1 MIALQNKSSQ
11 WKPFDMRETTNRRKI
26 RQAQLDKS
34 DQIKFKEENN
44 PSNDNLYYQTT
55 NGGVAW

>member
-1 MIALQNKSSQ
+1 MNK
-11 WKPFDMRETTNRRKI
+11 TTIRRKI